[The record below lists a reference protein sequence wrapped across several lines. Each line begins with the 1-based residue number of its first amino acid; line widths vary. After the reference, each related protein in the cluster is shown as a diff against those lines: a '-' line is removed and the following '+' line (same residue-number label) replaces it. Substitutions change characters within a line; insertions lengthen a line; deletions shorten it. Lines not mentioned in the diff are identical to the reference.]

1 MFMIEIDVLD
11 ISFKGRMIP
20 ESEIRELCM
29 RLLRGLLGLF
39 KLGSFISSE
48 NNGIHRRYNVVLKG

>member
-1 MFMIEIDVLD
+1 
-11 ISFKGRMIP
+11 MIP

-29 RLLRGLLGLF
+29 RLLRGLLGLL

>member
-1 MFMIEIDVLD
+1 
-11 ISFKGRMIP
+11 MIP

-29 RLLRGLLGLF
+29 RLLRGLFIGLF